1 MGDLG
6 FWIFISALIVGGMW
20 LDWQKKAAKHETLRR
35 IVEKTGTLD
44 EAKLKAL
51 FNDDD
56 EESATKP
63 GYAYRGLR
71 ICGVIV
77 LSLAAAIATFFLI
90 AAGVGKLF
98 GPVGMFNNITGLI
111 GGLAVSASI
120 AVLGLGLFF
129 SSRFATPPA
138 DSRNEPPAH

>member
-44 EAKLKAL
+44 EAKLKEL
-51 FNDDD
+51 FRD
-56 EESATKP
+56 EDEAESKP

-71 ICGVIV
+71 ISGIIV
-77 LSLAAAIATFFLI
+77 LFVAAAIATFFLV
-90 AAGVGKLF
+90 AAMLGKVF
-98 GPVGMFNNITGLI
+98 GLTHMFIDITGLMI
-111 GGLAVSASI
+111 GLAVAAGI
-120 AVLGLGLFF
+120 AMLGLGLFF
-129 SSRFATPPA
+129 SSRFATPPPDA
-138 DSRNEPPAH
+138 GTEPPAR